1 MNVAVVAQARQHV
14 SILTLGHRIEAARA
28 CRLAVMVALGVTA
41 IGAPTCATAAGN
53 VVVKQIGGALRIRG
67 DAAANM
73 ISLATGN

>member
-1 MNVAVVAQARQHV
+1 M
-14 SILTLGHRIEAARA
+14 IGGLTAARA